1 MLLESFIFVLIC
13 CYEYPKSSFLSFPFE
28 KCAPA
33 CCVQIIMNKIGP
45 VYLPQ
50 RSGDHLSQF
59 KKSRRKRRGHEE
71 NLSDIYSLSGWK
83 WRRLLEEENTIEN
96 QTLMDWLRYHLINL
110 EIQEEERPS
119 MRINRLDI
127 LYVGELHLLAK
138 HQSDTILEK
147 VYDNLLANTFFMI
160 IFWQTIRHLLYDNL
174 WTKPQVT
181 ILKKFM

>member
-13 CYEYPKSSFLSFPFE
+13 CYDYPKSPFLSFSFE
-28 KCAPA
+28 KWAPA

-50 RSGDHLSQF
+50 RSGDHLSQS
-59 KKSRRKRRGHEE
+59 KKSRRKRRGPRRKSVGYTLYLAGNEE
-71 NLSDIYSLSGWK
+71 DYQRKKILLETRLSQIGHDIIINFK
-83 WRRLLEEENTIEN
+83 ILEEE
-96 QTLMDWLRYHLINL
+96 M
-110 EIQEEERPS
+110 PP

-138 HQSDTILEK
+138 HQSDTISEK
-147 VYDNLLANTFFMI
+147 VYDYLLANTYFMI

-174 WTKPQVT
+174 WTNHES
-181 ILKKFM
+181 LFGRKFM